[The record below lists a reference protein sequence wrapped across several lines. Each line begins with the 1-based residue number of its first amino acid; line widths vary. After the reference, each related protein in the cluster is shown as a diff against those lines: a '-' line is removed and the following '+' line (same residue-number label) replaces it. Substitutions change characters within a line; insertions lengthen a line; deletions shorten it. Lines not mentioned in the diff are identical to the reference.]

1 MLWNGG
7 WKASESRD
15 GNIELAFQVQNT
27 FLITCSTAHNVQ
39 PQQFSCS
46 AYRCGILIL
55 RRYFACLRRRTQ
67 RNRTNELEKKAKRL
81 RKKLTWIN
89 SCWSLHRHENSIFYY
104 HFVQTCSRLASS
116 LHCTPLPPFIP
127 FDRCSEVNI
136 AGDHCAKN
144 RNTPR
149 SMCCD
154 VIFCVRLFARSLATT
169 HAQTQTH
176 THRHNHRT
184 YTTLNRF
191 L

>member
-1 MLWNGG
+1 MEDGG

-39 PQQFSCS
+39 PQQFSFS
-46 AYRCGILIL
+46 VYRCGILIL

-67 RNRTNELEKKAKRL
+67 RNRTNELGKKAKRL

-89 SCWSLHRHENSIFYY
+89 SRWSLHRHENSIFYY

-116 LHCTPLPPFIP
+116 LRCTPLPPFIP

-154 VIFCVRLFARSLATT
+154 VIFLCTFVRALTSNHTRTNSNA
-169 HAQTQTH
+169 HTQT
-176 THRHNHRT
+176 
-184 YTTLNRF
+184 
-191 L
+191 